1 MLNVRHPIMFIAIQH
16 EVSSKRPHFEQAS
29 SRMHPEKYGKW
40 STKHC
45 DGRPSAG
52 TKKLGFVSVNR
63 KRCAVERH
71 EQPDASVCTKQE
83 NHDVT

>member
-1 MLNVRHPIMFIAIQH
+1 MFIAIQY

-29 SRMHPEKYGKW
+29 SRMHPEKNGKW

-52 TKKLGFVSVNR
+52 TKKLRFVSVNR
-63 KRCAVERH
+63 KRGAIERH
-71 EQPDASVCTKQE
+71 EQSEAIAFALNKKIMTSRK
-83 NHDVT
+83 